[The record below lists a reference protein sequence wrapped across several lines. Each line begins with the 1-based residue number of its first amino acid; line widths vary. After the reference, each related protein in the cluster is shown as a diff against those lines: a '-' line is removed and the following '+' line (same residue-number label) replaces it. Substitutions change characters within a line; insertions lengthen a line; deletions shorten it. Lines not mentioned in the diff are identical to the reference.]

1 MDKTTEQTVQDFV
14 KERNEVLLRADLDE
28 VVAFQKKYNEGMDWS
43 SVPRHIQE
51 VGMHK
56 AITAVT
62 ILPRQHRLKSKRW
75 LTERGYQ
82 SFDDGDLND
91 A

>member
-1 MDKTTEQTVQDFV
+1 MPKLDIEAFV

-28 VVAFQKKYNEGMDWS
+28 VVAFQKKHNPDMDWDAMD
-43 SVPRHIQE
+43 PRSWE

-56 AITAVT
+56 AITAVPA
-62 ILPRQHRLKSKRW
+62 LPREHRMKSKRW
-75 LTERGYQ
+75 LAERGYR
-82 SFDDGDLND
+82 SFDDGDLSD

>member
-1 MDKTTEQTVQDFV
+1 MDKITDFV
-14 KERNEVLLRADLDE
+14 TERNEVLLRADLDE
-28 VVAFQKKYNEGMDWS
+28 VVAFQKKHNPGMDWQN
-43 SVPRHIQE
+43 VPRHIQE

-56 AITAVT
+56 AITAVLN
-62 ILPRQHRLKSKRW
+62 LPRSHRMKSKRW
-75 LTERGYQ
+75 LTERGYK

>member
-1 MDKTTEQTVQDFV
+1 MDKATEKSVDDFV

-28 VVAFQKKYNEGMDWS
+28 VIAFQKKHNPGSGWE
-43 SVPRHIQE
+43 VAPREVHE

-56 AITAVT
+56 AITAVLN
-62 ILPRQHRLKSKRW
+62 LPRSHRMKSKRW
-75 LTERGYQ
+75 LTERGYK

>member
-1 MDKTTEQTVQDFV
+1 MDDDKIAAFV

-28 VVAFQKKYNEGMDWS
+28 VAAFQKKHNPDMDWDA
-43 SVPRHIQE
+43 VPRHIQE

-56 AITAVT
+56 AITAVSH
-62 ILPRQHRLKSKRW
+62 LPRPHRMKSKRW
-75 LTERGYQ
+75 LTERGYK
-82 SFDDGDLND
+82 SFDDGDLTD